1 MEDIIVESLIAQG
14 QIVKLADLTDQAND
28 FVIVGVY
35 QNNLNKRKGAGTSYK
50 NYVISIAELTAGGGG
65 GGGDKNFVYTQV
77 APSTT
82 WVVNHNL
89 AKRVAVNVVDAAG
102 IAIIGEV
109 RWNSDNQV
117 TVLFNQP
124 VTGAVYCN

>member
-1 MEDIIVESLIAQG
+1 MEDIIVDSLIAQG

-35 QNNLNKRKGAGTSYK
+35 QNNRNKYKGAGTSYK
-50 NYVISIAELTAGGGG
+50 NYVISIAELTSGGG

-89 AKRVAVNVVDAAG
+89 GKRVAVNTANLSG
-102 IAIIGEV
+102 QEIIGEV
-109 RWNSDNQV
+109 VWNSDNQV
-117 TVLFNQP
+117 TILFSIP
-124 VTGAVYCN
+124 VAGFVYCN